1 MTPAIDQPD
10 GMSDVEK
17 RTIRKV
23 AWRLI
28 PFLMVCYLVS
38 FLDRVNVGFAAA
50 TMNKDL
56 GFTASMYG
64 FGAGIFFLT
73 YFLFEVPS
81 NLLLERFG
89 ARKWIARIMF
99 TWGIVSGLMAFIPF
113 LSRVTGQRPDH
124 VFYGLRALLGMAEA
138 GFFPGIIFY
147 LTLWFPTVY
156 RGRVIGCFMAAI
168 PLSTAIGG
176 PLSGF
181 LLGMDGIA
189 AMAGWQWLFIIEA
202 APAVIL
208 AVVTYFFLTDR
219 PADAKWLAGDER
231 AWLAARLAAEHRTR
245 TLVGHVGAL
254 QALLNPRVL
263 ALAVVYFGS
272 VISSLAITLW
282 LPQIVK
288 AFGVTDIVAGW
299 VTAIPYVIGTVGMIA
314 YARRSDRLQER
325 FGHTAVALVFAAA
338 GVALAAVF
346 EHPVLKVGA
355 ISLAMFGGF
364 ASKPVFWTLPTA
376 FLSGAG
382 AAAGIAAINSI
393 GNLAG
398 FVGPSAIGWFKDA
411 TGGYMGG
418 LLFVAAFPAIAAVV
432 VMQLGRSRK
441 TEDAPLADSAPTRPS

>member
-1 MTPAIDQPD
+1 MNPVPD
-10 GMSDVEK
+10 LEARV
-17 RTIRKV
+17 IRKV

-50 TMNKDL
+50 TMNAQL

-64 FGAGIFFLT
+64 FGAGVFFLT

-81 NLLLERFG
+81 NLLLARFG
-89 ARKWIARIMF
+89 ARKWIARIMI
-99 TWGIVSGLMAFIPF
+99 TWGIVSGVMAFIPF
-113 LSRVTGQRPDH
+113 LSRVTGQRADH
-124 VFYGLRALLGMAEA
+124 VFYALRALLGAAEA
-138 GFFPGIIFY
+138 GFFPGIIYY
-147 LTLWFPTVY
+147 LTLWFPSVY

-181 LLGMDGIA
+181 LLGLDGA
-189 AMAGWQWLFIIEA
+189 GGLAGWQWLFIIEA
-202 APAVIL
+202 APAVVLGI
-208 AVVTYFFLTDR
+208 VTYVFLTDR
-219 PADAKWLAGDER
+219 PADARWLAEDER
-231 AWLAARLAAEHRTR
+231 TWLATRLAAEHRAR
-245 TLVGHVGAL
+245 TAVGHLGAL

-263 ALAVVYFGS
+263 ALAIVYFGS
-272 VISSLAITLW
+272 VICSLAITLW

-288 AFGVTDIVAGW
+288 GFGVTDMVAGW
-299 VTAIPYVIGTVGMIA
+299 ITAIPYVIGTVGMIA
-314 YARRSDRLQER
+314 YGRRSDRLQER
-325 FGHTAVALVFAAA
+325 FGHTTVALALGAA
-338 GVALAAVF
+338 GVALAGCVDQPA
-346 EHPVLKVGA
+346 LKVAA
-355 ISLAMFGGF
+355 ISLGMFGGF

-432 VMQLGRSRK
+432 VRWLGRQHQATPR
-441 TEDAPLADSAPTRPS
+441 PLLDPAVSPH